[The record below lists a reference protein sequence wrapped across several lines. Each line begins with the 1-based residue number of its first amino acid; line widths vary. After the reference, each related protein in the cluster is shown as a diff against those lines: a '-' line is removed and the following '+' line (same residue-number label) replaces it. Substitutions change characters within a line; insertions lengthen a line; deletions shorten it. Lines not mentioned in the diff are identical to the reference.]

1 MASRQAMTVQ
11 SSHHAESKGWA
22 LSSKTVFRSSQR
34 GDDMGKSQREK
45 GKRGERELAR
55 RLREY
60 GYDARRGQQYCGIS
74 GDADVIGLPGIH
86 IEVKR
91 TERLSLYDALSQAKS
106 DARPGEMPIVAHRR
120 NNCEWVVIQP
130 LEDWI
135 KIYRECVAANKE
147 TDDGKDIF

>member
-1 MASRQAMTVQ
+1 
-11 SSHHAESKGWA
+11 
-22 LSSKTVFRSSQR
+22 
-34 GDDMGKSQREK
+34 MGKSQREK

-55 RLREY
+55 KLREY
-60 GYDARRGQQYCGIS
+60 GYDARRGQQYCGVS
-74 GDADVIGLPGIH
+74 GDADVIGLPGVH

-135 KIYRECVAANKE
+135 RIYCECVAANKE
-147 TDDGKDIF
+147 IDDGKDIF